1 MSELIRLTDAT
12 VFDLEDSFARARGV
26 RGNPRPL
33 GEVKFLLIGRFVGG
47 VRQDFMTPLEMIVRV
62 NPDGYHLFFGQV
74 RTKNRVQYRL
84 PADETRYVV
93 RIESGFYQA
102 MELDDV
108 LWPRPRDPYP
118 RSLHP
123 GFAYPF
129 PRESSL
135 GKGLGPTQLR
145 GALLRPDGKGIAG
158 ARVEVLTLSNRYL
171 TDGSGQWLLFFSD
184 RANPNTVAVTVTLP
198 GVAIPIEIPDVKVV
212 QGRENGLALTALS
225 GRVTAAGA
233 GVGSVKIGTDAFP
246 DESKT
251 RSDGSWFYYFPLN
264 QAAATVA
271 VTARLPDGRSQTQPN
286 VQVQPRK
293 TNPVSV
299 FQFS

>member
-33 GEVKFLLIGRFVGG
+33 GKIEFRLVGRFVDGA
-47 VRQDFMTPLEMIVRV
+47 RQDFANPLEMIVRV
-62 NPDGYHLFFGQV
+62 NNDGYHLFFGQV
-74 RTKNRVQYRL
+74 RTKSGVGYRL

-93 RIESGFYQA
+93 RIESGFYQTV
-102 MELDDV
+102 ELDDIR
-108 LWPRPRDPYP
+108 WPRPKEPY
-118 RSLHP
+118 RRALHP

-135 GKGLGPTQLR
+135 GKGLGPTLLR
-145 GALLRPDGKGIAG
+145 GALLRPNGKGIAG
-158 ARVEVLTLSNRYL
+158 AKVEVTSLSNEYV
-171 TDGSGQWLLFFSD
+171 TDGSGQWVLFFSD
-184 RANPNTVAVTVTLP
+184 SANPQTVTVTVTMP
-198 GVAIPIEIPDVKVV
+198 GAANPIEIPNVKVV

-225 GRVTAAGA
+225 GRVTAAGG
-233 GVGSVKIGTDAFP
+233 GVGGAKIGTDAFP
-246 DESKT
+246 DESET
-251 RSDGSWFYYFPLN
+251 RSDGIWFYYFPLN
-264 QAAATVA
+264 QAATTVA

-286 VQVQPRK
+286 IQAQPRK
-293 TNPVSV
+293 TTTVPV